1 MAESLPLVRGDA
13 LPEGL
18 DSSDRGCRL
27 HPHCLSCTEAVCI
40 FDLATRKADRT
51 DRRPIRARRL
61 RDKGWHARQIAE
73 LLGVSTRQVFRY
85 WAEGK

>member
-1 MAESLPLVRGDA
+1 MDALPLVRGDA

-27 HPHCLSCTEAVCI
+27 HPSCLSCPEATCI
-40 FDLATRKADRT
+40 FDLATRKADRI

-61 RDKGWHARQIAE
+61 RAKGWTSRQIAE
-73 LLGVSTRQVFRY
+73 RLGVSVRQVFRY
-85 WAEGK
+85 WAEK